1 MKKPLKIFAIISILT
16 ILVTFVFFA
25 FIIWQGG
32 YWENLSLFDKISGPM
47 RFRQFVADPIPH
59 SIDDLR
65 GGYSGFPQ
73 GQITTYFNFTGAPK
87 EWNFLSNWVESSD
100 PEKERVT
107 ELFSKEISF
116 SRVYKHLNKDYYLAL
131 DEKSGKGLL
140 YIP

>member
-1 MKKPLKIFAIISILT
+1 MRKPIKIFAVISILT
-16 ILVTFVFFA
+16 IFITFVLFSFL
-25 FIIWQGG
+25 IWQGG
-32 YWENLSLFDKISGPM
+32 YWENLSPFDRISGPK
-47 RFRQFVADPIPH
+47 RFRQFVVDPIPPY
-59 SIDDLR
+59 INELR

-73 GQITTYFNFTGAPK
+73 GQITTLFNFTGTLK
-87 EWNFLSNWVESSD
+87 DWNFLSNWAESSS

-107 ELFSKEISF
+107 ELFSEELNF